1 MEKQISAPSVHE
13 HSSPAQLERASAVT
27 SEARNHLWIVLALL
41 TLYLIWGSTYFF
53 IRIAIVSI
61 PPFLMT
67 GVRLL
72 VAGGVLYF
80 ILRLRGYPSP
90 TRAEW
95 GGSARMGLFLIGG
108 GMGGVAFAE
117 QWVAS
122 SVTAFCIATTPLWI
136 SIFSGFWGRWPLRAE
151 WLGLVVG
158 FGGVVLLNVG
168 SGLWASPLGGIILL
182 LSPMCWAF
190 GSAWGSRL
198 TLPKGLMASAAEML
212 LGGALLV
219 AEQYAAPL
227 HAETERARAA
237 GREPK
242 PILSHR
248 CNSRDCRCRCAESKP
263 DYTCVPSRPGR
274 YGRREH
280 QHNAHRQH
288 HLRRGEAEKA
298 QHQELQ
304 RVARQVECKKQT
316 LGDAD
321 HQPGH

>member
-1 MEKQISAPSVHE
+1 MEDQTSVAPIKEPSSTTRVESAG
-13 HSSPAQLERASAVT
+13 AATLET
-27 SEARNHLWIVLALL
+27 RNHLRIVLALL

-53 IRIAIVSI
+53 IRVAIVSI

-72 VAGGVLYF
+72 VAGSVLYF
-80 ILRLRGYPSP
+80 ILRLRGYPAP

-117 QWVAS
+117 QWVSS

-168 SGLWASPLGGIILL
+168 SGLWASPLGAIILL

-212 LGGALLV
+212 LGGTLLLV
-219 AEQYAAPL
+219 VGL
-227 HAETERARAA
+227 LVGERPT
-237 GREPK
+237 GK
-242 PILSHR
+242 I
-248 CNSRDCRCRCAESKP
+248 
-263 DYTCVPSRPGR
+263 TPSSMFALIYLITFGSLVA
-274 YGRREH
+274 YS
-280 QHNAHRQH
+280 AYIFV
-288 HLRRGEAEKA
+288 LRRVRPALATSYAYINPLVAVCLGVIFAGDRITPLGIAGMFVILMGVVLVSLARERKTKKA
-298 QHQELQ
+298 IS
-304 RVARQVECKKQT
+304 
-316 LGDAD
+316 
-321 HQPGH
+321 